1 MSHGNRLLIVVP
13 CLNEA
18 DHIGPLMAQLSLAA
32 ARFDGIVVVA
42 DGGSTDNTAE
52 IVEERAARDPLVK
65 LLLNP
70 ARIQSAGVNL
80 AVSRYGDEV
89 EFLIRVDAH
98 GGYPDDFCDRLIE
111 EAGAVSADSVVVPM
125 LTKGVGVVQGA
136 IAEVQNSKLGTGGSK
151 HRAGSTGEWVDH
163 GHHALMRIAAF
174 RDVGGYDETFSHN
187 EDAELDFRLRQAG
200 YRIWLSGRT
209 QMIYY
214 PRTSLGA
221 LFRQYAG
228 YGRGRARNV
237 VKHRVIP
244 KLRQLVPLSV
254 FPAVCLLPFAGMHWL
269 AALPAIVWAAACL
282 GGGALMAIRARR
294 PGLVLAGVSAMV
306 MHLAWSFGF
315 WRQLASSLPQLL
327 RGGVSPSL
335 QRGSA

>member
-1 MSHGNRLLIVVP
+1 VSAGHRLLIVVP

-18 DHIGPLMAQLSLAA
+18 SHIGPLMAQLSMAA
-32 ARFDGIVVVA
+32 ARLDGIVVVV
-42 DGGSTDNTAE
+42 DGGSADRTVE
-52 IVEERAARDPLVK
+52 IVVERAARDPLIK
-65 LLLNP
+65 LMHNP
-70 ARIQSAGVNL
+70 RRIQSAALNL
-80 AVSRYGDEV
+80 AVSRFGQGA

-111 EAGAVSADSVVVPM
+111 EAEAVSADSVVVPM
-125 LTKGVGVVQGA
+125 LTSGVGLVQGA

-174 RDVGGYDETFSHN
+174 EAIGGYDETFSHN

-209 QMIYY
+209 RMTYY
-214 PRTSLGA
+214 PRASLGA
-221 LFRQYAG
+221 LFRQYQN

-237 VKHRVIP
+237 VKHRVVP

-254 FPAVCLLPFAGMHWL
+254 FPAACLLPFAALHWI
-269 AALPAIVWAAACL
+269 AAVPSILWAAACL
-282 GGGALMAIRARR
+282 GGGVMMAIRAGR
-294 PGLVLAGVSAMV
+294 PGLLLAGVSAMV
-306 MHLAWSFGF
+306 MHFAWSFGF
-315 WRQLASSLPQLL
+315 WRQLASSLPQLV
-327 RGGVSPSL
+327 RSGAAPAV